1 MDKEKIIE
9 DALYISA
16 SQFQRDINLVRIT
29 NPYEETFIWFNR
41 LVRNLKL
48 SREMVGRIF
57 VEIGIDETRGIF
69 NNARYTTEVYRA
81 PFYDSPQAIP
91 FNDYLI
97 SYVGWK
103 LLLTHQIGYLLFN
116 LTTGNLI
123 WKSTNLNAIFGN
135 SINSSLSNHALT

>member
-9 DALYISA
+9 DALHISA

-29 NPYEETFIWFNR
+29 DPYEETFIWFNR

-97 SYVGWK
+97 SYIGWS
-103 LLLTHQIGYLLFN
+103 LLL
-116 LTTGNLI
+116 
-123 WKSTNLNAIFGN
+123 
-135 SINSSLSNHALT
+135 NHVEGLAEEIVNRNKN